1 MSVELLV
8 APKGSNKK
16 RNRVGRGPGSGNG
29 KTSGRGHKGQN
40 SRKGG
45 GVRIGFE
52 GGQTPLYRRLPKRGF
67 GNSKFALNYNE
78 INLSVLNIFTDGQV
92 VNLEEM
98 DKAGILYSNKLPV
111 KILGG
116 GDLTKKIEI
125 HANKFS
131 KSALDKIAKVGA
143 KSVIIDKI

>member
-1 MSVELLV
+1 MSIELLV

-45 GVRIGFE
+45 GVRLGFE

-67 GNSKFALNYNE
+67 GNSRFETKYNE
-78 INLSVLNIFTDGQV
+78 VNLSLLNIFKDGQS
-92 VNLEEM
+92 VNIEEM
-98 DKAGILYSNKLPV
+98 DKAGILYSKRLPV

-125 HANKFS
+125 TAHKFS
-131 KSALDKIAKVGA
+131 KTAKEKIEKIGG
-143 KSVIIDKI
+143 KIVIIE